1 MPNTLPAIL
10 TADASAAAASAAEV
24 LVACS
29 DLGEAGEIWRLA
41 LDSQRGRG
49 QFKNYYWIFYII
61 SRFDFSIFRLPARI
75 IPFAQ
80 GETETG
86 SARPNDAG
94 AEFQLTNPS

>member
-41 LDSQRGRG
+41 LDSQRGGG
-49 QFKNYYWIFYII
+49 QFKN
-61 SRFDFSIFRLPARI
+61 
-75 IPFAQ
+75 
-80 GETETG
+80 
-86 SARPNDAG
+86 
-94 AEFQLTNPS
+94 